1 MIIKLKNFLKKDVCV
16 KLLGYEIVDEY
27 RLNEF
32 ENEGIRPFASMDDR
46 EVVTYCIK
54 YLNKN

>member
-1 MIIKLKNFLKKDVCV
+1 V
-16 KLLGYEIVDEY
+16 KLLGYEIVDEF

-32 ENEGIRPFASMDDR
+32 ENEGILPFSSMDDS
-46 EVVTYCIK
+46 EVYTYCIK